1 MPASE
6 NRPFCACSTP
16 GGVSGIAVIR
26 MSGKGSLEVAG
37 KVFRILRAAGDVKD
51 ISSMEGYTAALARAF
66 DPETG
71 NTVDDCVITV
81 FRAPHSYTGDDM
93 VEISCHGGVA
103 VKQELIRILTE
114 NGARAA
120 LPGEFTKTA
129 FLNGK
134 LDLTEAEAV
143 MNVIASDSE
152 RALRASNTQ
161 LGGALKRELKEAED
175 KLYEAL
181 SKIEMMVEFPEHDDT
196 PENTR
201 EVLDIITKVRETFI
215 SLRDSYKKGKVLSE
229 RMKVAL
235 CGLPNSG
242 KSSLLNSLTG
252 YDRAI
257 VTEVAGTT
265 RDTLEVEVNVN
276 GIPVTLIDT
285 AGIRETDDRIEAIG
299 VERAREASFESD
311 LVLYL
316 AAPDMPSD
324 EMTGQIRDLIAGG
337 VDKGSMAVVFSKSD
351 LGTNSSSEKIRSEC
365 RAMGIESFISVS
377 SVDRIYLEE
386 LKNFI
391 TDRYENLGGTSSSE
405 TILINK
411 RHALLIEE
419 SVGYLDMGIGAI
431 ENDMG
436 LDAASSVLRLA
447 LDKTGEITGKSVSSE
462 LVDNIFSRFC
472 IGK

>member
-1 MPASE
+1 MSDIE
-6 NRPFCACSTP
+6 NKPFCACSTP

-26 MSGKGSLEVAG
+26 MSGKGSFEVCD
-37 KVFRILRAAGDVKD
+37 KIFKILRTCGKAKN
-51 ISSMEGYTAALARAF
+51 ISDMEGYTAAYAKAV
-66 DPETG
+66 DP
-71 NTVDDCVITV
+71 NTDEKIDDCIVTV
-81 FRAPHSYTGDDM
+81 FRSPNSYTGEDM
-93 VEISCHGGVA
+93 VEISCHGGVV
-103 VKQELIRILTE
+103 VKQEILRVLTE
-114 NGARAA
+114 QGGRAA

-143 MNVIASDSE
+143 MNVIAADSE
-152 RALRASNTQ
+152 RALKASNAQ

-181 SKIEMMVEFPEHDDT
+181 SLIEMMVEFPEHDDT
-196 PENTR
+196 PENT
-201 EVLDIITKVRETFI
+201 TKVKDLCVEVKSVFER
-215 SLRDSYKKGKVLSE
+215 LKDSYEKGRVLSE
-229 RMKVAL
+229 RMRIAL

-285 AGIRETDDRIEAIG
+285 AGIRETDDKIEAMG
-299 VERAREASFESD
+299 VERAKTASFESD
-311 LVLYL
+311 LTLYL
-316 AAPDMPSD
+316 AAPDVEPD
-324 EMTGQIRDLIAGG
+324 EILTQINELLDEG
-337 VDKGSMAVVFSKSD
+337 VSKSSLAVVFSKSD
-351 LGTNSSSEKIRSEC
+351 LGRNSSSGVIENKC
-365 RAMGIESFISVS
+365 REIGIENFISVS

-386 LKNFI
+386 LKSFI
-391 TDRYENLGGTSSSE
+391 TDRYENLGGTTSGE
-405 TILINK
+405 TILLNK
-411 RHALLIEE
+411 RHAMIISE
-419 SVGYLDMGIGAI
+419 SVGYLNMGIDAI
-431 ENDMG
+431 DNDMG

>member
-1 MPASE
+1 MSDIE
-6 NRPFCACSTP
+6 NKPFCACSTP

-26 MSGKGSLEVAG
+26 MSGKGSFEVCD
-37 KVFRILRAAGDVKD
+37 KIFKILRTCGGAKK
-51 ISSMEGYTAALARAF
+51 ISDMEGYTAAYAKAS
-66 DPETG
+66 DPKTNEKI
-71 NTVDDCVITV
+71 DDCIVTV
-81 FRAPHSYTGDDM
+81 FRSPNSYTGEDM
-93 VEISCHGGVA
+93 VEISCHGGVV
-103 VKQELIRILTE
+103 VKQEILRVLTE
-114 NGARAA
+114 QGGRAA

-143 MNVIASDSE
+143 MNVIAADSE
-152 RALRASNTQ
+152 RALKASNAQ

-181 SKIEMMVEFPEHDDT
+181 SLIEMMVEFPEHDDT
-196 PENTR
+196 PENTTR
-201 EVLDIITKVRETFI
+201 VRGLCDEVKSVFERLK
-215 SLRDSYKKGKVLSE
+215 DSYEKGRVLSE
-229 RMKVAL
+229 RMRIAL

-285 AGIRETDDRIEAIG
+285 AGIRETDDKIEAMG
-299 VERAREASFESD
+299 VERAKTASSESD
-311 LVLYL
+311 LTLYL
-316 AAPDMPSD
+316 AAPDVEPD
-324 EMTGQIRDLIAGG
+324 EILTQINELLDEG
-337 VDKGSMAVVFSKSD
+337 VSKSSLAVVFSKSD
-351 LGTNSSSEKIRSEC
+351 LGRNFSSGVIENKC
-365 RAMGIESFISVS
+365 REIGIENFISVS

-386 LKNFI
+386 LKSFI
-391 TDRYENLGGTSSSE
+391 TDRYENLGGTTSGE
-405 TILINK
+405 TILLNK
-411 RHALLIEE
+411 RHAMILNE
-419 SVGYLDMGIGAI
+419 SIGYLNMGIDAI
-431 ENDMG
+431 DNDMG